1 MRRLLDDQD
10 RETALGTIG
19 SSLIAMALLLGSGLA
34 ASCTL
39 SSPPASSSDETNQR
53 IRNHSDTFF
62 EKVDQEERHRAEEQH
77 RAKDDNPQ
85 P

>member
-19 SSLIAMALLLGSGLA
+19 SSLIAMALLLGSG
-34 ASCTL
+34 
-39 SSPPASSSDETNQR
+39 
-53 IRNHSDTFF
+53 
-62 EKVDQEERHRAEEQH
+62 RAEEQH
-77 RAKDDNPQ
+77 RTKDDDPQ